1 MIASFLHSFFNLDT
15 RPSVLSRVPS
25 HISILVCVIAS
36 IVLVG
41 GISALSQIDFPII
54 QFIRAT
60 PVQVLAQLG
69 QIGNRLGHGSTL
81 VIISLF
87 VFLAGYLWK
96 KNRLKQIGVQTL
108 VAHGISGL
116 ITQMIKH
123 SIGRPRPRLAHQDHW
138 QIGPS
143 FQSGLDAFPSGHS
156 SASFAVAAI
165 IARHFP
171 RYAWMLYGGAA
182 FVALS
187 RIIKGSH
194 FPSDACVGAFLG
206 YVIGHILARPIRN
219 WRPSLIESLATGLP
233 FFVTGLGLFW
243 IAVHKP
249 DLDILYDII
258 LGAGILVMAVGYGIR
273 LRTRLSVQNTPKLIQ
288 IKLTTSSLLIAL
300 GIALCSGSFLIT
312 TLATLSGVAWWV
324 VRSHQIHTAT
334 ESLHDKD
341 LRRPDNLLAKEV
353 LLGLGALTLVGLI
366 HQLRGI
372 LPLVS

>member
-1 MIASFLHSFFNLDT
+1 M
-15 RPSVLSRVPS
+15 
-25 HISILVCVIAS
+25 
-36 IVLVG
+36 VLVG

-60 PVQVLAQLG
+60 PIQVLNQLG
-69 QIGNRLGHGSTL
+69 QIGNQLGHGSTL
-81 VIISLF
+81 VIISLL
-87 VFLAGYLWK
+87 VFLAGSLRK
-96 KNRLKQIGVQTL
+96 QHKLKQIGVQTL

-116 ITQMIKH
+116 LTQMIKH
-123 SIGRPRPRLAHQDHW
+123 SIGRPRPRLAHQEHW

-156 SASFAVAAI
+156 SASFAVAAVM
-165 IARHFP
+165 ARHFP

-182 FVALS
+182 FVAFS

-206 YVIGHILARPIRN
+206 YVIGYFLARPIRN
-219 WRPSLIESLATGLP
+219 WRTSLIESLAMGLP
-233 FFVTGLGLFW
+233 FFVTGLGFFW

-258 LGAGILVMAVGYGIR
+258 LGAGMLVVAVGYGIR
-273 LRTRLSVQNTPKLIQ
+273 LRTRLSVQNVPRLRQAKLA
-288 IKLTTSSLLIAL
+288 TSSLLIAL
-300 GIALCSGSFLIT
+300 GVALCSGSFLIT

-324 VRSHQIHTAT
+324 VRSHQIHTTT
-334 ESLHDKD
+334 ESLRNKNSQ
-341 LRRPDNLLAKEV
+341 RPDHVLLKEM
-353 LLGLGALTLVGLI
+353 LLGLGIMALVGLI

>member
-1 MIASFLHSFFNLDT
+1 M
-15 RPSVLSRVPS
+15 
-25 HISILVCVIAS
+25 CVIAS

-219 WRPSLIESLATGLP
+219 WRTSLIESLATGLP

-243 IAVHKP
+243 IAVHEP